1 MSSATNHKQQHWEQV
16 YQQKQPEQVSWY
28 QPESGLSLQLIQQ
41 YTSPDASL
49 IDVGSGATGLIGDLI
64 KLGYH
69 QLTALDISAAALQV
83 NQQRLGDKATLVQWL
98 VADITKTQLPAQ
110 AYDLW
115 HDRAVF
121 HFLTEKPDRESYV
134 NNLKHSLK
142 TGGYLLISCFSEQG
156 PEKCS
161 GLPVVRYNTQSLA
174 AEFGDNFV
182 LKQQHNELHHTPFG
196 TSQAFLYL
204 LLQKV

>member
-1 MSSATNHKQQHWEQV
+1 MSSDTNHKQQHWEQV

-41 YTSPDASL
+41 HSSPDASL

-64 KLGYH
+64 QLGYH
-69 QLTALDISAAALQV
+69 QLTVLDISAAALKV
-83 NQQRLGDKATLVQWL
+83 NQQRLRDKAALVQWW
-98 VADITKTQLPAQ
+98 VADITQAQLPAQ

-121 HFLTEKPDRESYV
+121 HFLTEKPDREAYV

-161 GLPVVRYNTQSLA
+161 GLPVVRYNAQSLA

-182 LKQQHNELHHTPFG
+182 LKQQQNELHHTPFG